1 MLTTLFFTG
10 TLLKCQELDNTI
22 YEFNIDHSNIEG
34 LTQSLRFELSKL
46 WISINNNNDL
56 RAILWQKDSS
66 NFTSEMPRVG

>member
-22 YEFNIDHSNIEG
+22 HEFNVDHSNIES

-46 WISINNNNDL
+46 WISINNNNTL
-56 RAILWQKDSS
+56 KAIFWQKESS
-66 NFTSEMPRVG
+66 NLTTEVPRVG